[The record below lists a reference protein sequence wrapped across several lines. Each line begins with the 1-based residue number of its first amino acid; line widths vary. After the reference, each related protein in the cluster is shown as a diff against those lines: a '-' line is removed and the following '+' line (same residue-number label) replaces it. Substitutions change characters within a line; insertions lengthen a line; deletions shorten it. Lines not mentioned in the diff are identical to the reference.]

1 MCLCGASGRKQ
12 QMKKRCLLAFGTR
25 PEAIKLAPL
34 VHRMRA
40 SNSIEPIVC
49 VTAQHREMLD
59 SVLKLF
65 DIKPDYDLAIMRPD
79 QSLNAL
85 LARAISSLD
94 EVLANTKPD
103 YVLVQGDTATALAGG
118 IASFMRQVPVGH
130 VEAGLRTGSLAHPWP
145 EEANR
150 RMISVI
156 TKRHYAP
163 TDTSVQNLLR
173 EGTDPDAVLKTG
185 NTVIDALLS
194 ISGRLDADVALAQ
207 SVASQLPKL
216 SPEKRLILV
225 TGHRRESFGQ
235 GFEDICTAIE
245 QISSRPDVEIVYPV
259 HLNPNVRGVVHDRLG
274 KLDNVHLIAPV
285 DYASIVMLMKQAQ
298 IILTDSGGIQ
308 EEAPALGKPV
318 LVMRQT
324 SERMEAVTAGV
335 AKLVSTDP
343 ETIVSS
349 TFALLDDEK
358 HYSGMANAVSPFGDG
373 KACQRIVDDLEREM
387 A

>member
-1 MCLCGASGRKQ
+1 
-12 QMKKRCLLAFGTR
+12 MKKRCLLAFGTR

-34 VHRMRA
+34 IHQLRA
-40 SNSIEPIVC
+40 SASIEPIVC

-59 SVLKLF
+59 SVLELF
-65 DIKPDYDLAIMRPD
+65 DIRPDHDLAIMRPD

-94 EVLANTKPD
+94 EVIESTRPD

-130 VEAGLRTGSLAHPWP
+130 VEAGLRTGSLDHPWP

-150 RMISVI
+150 RMIAVV

-163 TDTSVQNLLR
+163 TETSTQNLLR
-173 EGTDPDAVLKTG
+173 EGTDPASILQTG

-194 ISGRLDADVALAQ
+194 ISARLDGDKKLAQ
-207 SVASQLPKL
+207 SITDNLPKL
-216 SPEKRLILV
+216 LPNKHLVLV
-225 TGHRRESFGQ
+225 TGHRRESFGR
-235 GFEDICTAIE
+235 GFEDICTALE
-245 QISSRPDVEIVYPV
+245 QISRRRDVEIVYPV
-259 HLNPNVRGVVHDRLG
+259 HLNPNVRGIVHERLG
-274 KLDNVHLIAPV
+274 KLENIHLIAPV
-285 DYASIVMLMKQAQ
+285 DYASIVMLMKRAHL
-298 IILTDSGGIQ
+298 ILTDSGGIQ

-335 AKLVSTDP
+335 AKLVSTNP

-349 TFALLDDEK
+349 TLALLDNEK
-358 HYSGMANAVSPFGDG
+358 LYASMANAISPFGDG
-373 KACQRIVDDLEREM
+373 KACERIVTDLESQM